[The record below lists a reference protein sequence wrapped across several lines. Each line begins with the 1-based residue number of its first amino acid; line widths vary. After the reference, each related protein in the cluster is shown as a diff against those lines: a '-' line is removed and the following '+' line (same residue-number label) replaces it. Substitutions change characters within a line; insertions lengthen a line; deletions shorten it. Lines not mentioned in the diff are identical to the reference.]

1 MTQTIQLS
9 ANLDVLASAPL
20 KAALVAARGAPV
32 SLDASDVQRFGGL
45 CLQVLL
51 AARRQWASDGARFE
65 IVRTSAAFL
74 EQARLLG
81 ATEALGL
88 SHEGALA

>member
-1 MTQTIQLS
+1 MSQTLQLS

-20 KAALVAARGAPV
+20 KEALLAACGTPL
-32 SLDASDVQRFGGL
+32 SLDASAVQRFGGL

-51 AARRQWASDGARFE
+51 AARRQWSADGVAFE
-65 IVRTSAAFL
+65 IVQPSAAFS

-81 ATEALGL
+81 ATDLLGL
-88 SHEGALA
+88 SHQGALA